1 MTDYV
6 PILVKEYET
15 RNFFSP
21 PLDYNDISTA
31 ELLLKI
37 EAVEKY
43 IEVVYG
49 ITDSAR
55 GRVPALLLIACKVIE
70 NPSLA
75 SKYSQIATEKLGDYS
90 YSLFKGG
97 NISGKSSAYDLA
109 TSWRTMAIEM
119 LEAEI
124 AGTRSDRWGF
134 YKVND

>member
-1 MTDYV
+1 MVDYV
-6 PILVKEYET
+6 PTLAPEYEV

-21 PLDYNDISTA
+21 PLDYDDISTA

-37 EAVEKY
+37 ESVEKY
-43 IEVVYG
+43 IKVVYG
-49 ITDSAR
+49 ITSSEK
-55 GRVPALLLIACKVIE
+55 GRIPALLLVACKVIE

-75 SKYSQIATEKLGDYS
+75 SKYNQIATEKLGDYS

-97 NISGKSSAYDLA
+97 NISGKSAAYDLA
-109 TSWRTMAIEM
+109 SSWRTMAIEM

-124 AGTRSDRWGF
+124 AGTRSDKWPF